1 MSAIIHIAAE
11 AEPTE
16 LHGHDDALEIFGAHL
31 AIEMDVADEDSAE
44 AAVEA
49 FLTALPLGKFFLF
62 AIDSA
67 NAVTNLGELDRAH
80 AVSASDGAVMAWL
93 RDARDAFRD
102 LANQTKELS
111 TGLRSDDD
119 IAFFNSPSRTDADMR
134 NARAVDLLRATAKWP
149 APIAQNAGLTVP
161 LICNIARDETSHNVV
176 VFIDAHLDV
185 DTLTF
190 AAEVDVNAEIAR
202 LTVTTP
208 DGSTFNIHT
217 GIVERYD
224 ESTLGALF
232 EKTGKFK
239 TLENA
244 DALAR
249 LTSRIEELAP
259 SLLTSSA
266 IMDDIALNENLVRT
280 LAGLADD
287 DAIPPE
293 TELPEA
299 VLHLLMQAGIVTL
312 FDVPMIALQLPAPA
326 PNNTAFA
333 VPRSAILQRLSRGI
347 ASRFEQENPALDVDE
362 GLLYARLHAALH
374 SILGTLHTAGP
385 PQTLER
391 LWTSLAPVIADNDRM
406 PLLEKA
412 VVGEIPE
419 ARIAWFEWREKV
431 EDYSAQLAEL
441 AVLLESEAGAESW
454 FLGLCDSAFLK
465 DGAFAIDLGGTGIPE
480 DQIDPTLTGPELDE
494 ARANLTA
501 KLTSLYRAF
510 RDDIEGRFNAAEAM
524 RRDFGALVLAE
535 LSKGITLDNPDDL
548 TFALSDSDW
557 FRRRVA
563 GVSNPP
569 RALDGLIA
577 PCIPLPLINQP
588 AITELLASAF
598 HQRSKEIL
606 AKTEALQRF
615 RPDASPQPLPIRI
628 TDKIDPEQIDRANAR
643 TCGLG
648 FLIRSK
654 TVDGSASEDHHI
666 NLVALLDRKTDD
678 AVIADPTVLPT
689 RPVMTPGSA
698 GLFVTYGGAP
708 LASPNRPKP
717 GQGGADM
724 DPVQFAQSQMERRVR
739 GYRIED
745 SADTLPLPALAYGRR
760 YAVAGYWLPGSGVLP
775 AGVRR
780 AGSNLFAP
788 GSPSAEF
795 HAPDDALVPYL
806 RRTAIGDMELRTKTD
821 LPKDVHPLAN
831 DDPRLVLECFNN
843 GRRQIDLNRR
853 ADGTGGLKGENRFND
868 DGVQIGHGGEISLH
882 GVAFSG
888 DLVTDHLAVK
898 VLGEA
903 DAEIGTA
910 TLALDGDIL
919 TIVVEL
925 SVQSAAYWLR
935 LMWKTDAPTGGCLSF
950 NDPAHEQQQDSAG
963 RQSPVAVLAPDSSGW
978 TSAASQDVTLDAPRV
993 SFADFECWAR
1003 NISLWADSAGNTE
1016 EAKKLFAT
1024 LRWAQ
1029 AVFEETGDAYAEKMN
1044 RLPDPAVRSLE
1055 LFAAGSDHLD
1065 GDRSLAGQA
1074 HLSFEISPYDPATLP
1089 LPSSPGI
1096 AVPGANK
1103 LTPDQLRQEE
1113 DEIFLRKIQELRDL
1127 IDAIHDRARVVFK
1140 IQSGSGTRPSFS
1152 FDQGHILTVPEGWVV
1167 RLAAQPAVPRRYFEG
1182 MVDGIAFDNGMLQLA
1197 QGSIDEMVLFDG
1209 AKLQIEAMTG
1219 IPNEMTVPAS
1229 TLQSTTRG
1237 AERAYALDFLPRG
1250 EDRIFAAAQ
1259 LIVQQS
1265 RPTGRPIYR
1274 WIDPVPKGRFAER
1287 PVVGITSSADQT
1299 GEVGHVTAAALDAFE
1314 ADAFFGIGR
1323 DDADRKSVIRL
1334 QPAPA
1339 VTRLGTQEW
1348 PERSAAYFRHRLE
1361 LRSRYVGAMLDPTLA
1376 IVSVEET
1383 GAARWATRTVILAD
1397 PLAADLTRPQLRA
1410 FFPVQRMVQ
1419 KDTNTPI
1426 PPVACVLAEPPF
1438 EQLGLADRLD
1448 ADLKTINTYRI
1459 NEEPFGDEGETRDR
1473 LRVDGLRK
1481 ELGPDPRLSYFP
1493 VEDKEARAALLA
1505 VEGPVGLHFEADT
1518 VSAPAFSN
1526 SQFLLHVAVD
1536 DTGVALPAE
1545 LEESFAGVSLSRYS
1559 DPAWSYVRDIESRSV
1574 PVGSLPGYSASWIDL
1589 DASLKIG
1596 TDETSDVVRI
1606 EETGGQY
1613 TISVSATAL
1622 FKEGGEGFKELC
1634 QVAANSATASILI
1647 RPLGDDRYLLS
1658 VHKTSD
1664 ATSPDEVMDQGRID
1678 RPQLIASVSFKA
1690 SGTLQ
1695 FRPAVQVRATR
1706 QSDATFVEWVR
1717 TARDMSHVA
1726 LRGEDDEAQSDQ
1738 RLRLDEL
1745 TPVLPTSGRGRL
1757 VFQNANAEEC
1767 RISSPI
1773 TLRRYPLHVHRH
1785 LALLVR
1791 KPSAQIG
1798 HQIDLF
1804 DQALLADGWGQAV
1817 LDVAP
1822 GASVSL
1828 AELET
1833 RAEMVRVQGGPPRN
1847 DGLERYNSGHFDL
1860 ASSRARPVNGQV
1872 PNPIRQMRLHFRAAN
1887 QPLDL
1892 RLLRFDLR
1900 IPGAPQR
1907 DEVVLSLDPA
1917 IVSSRRVWSFD
1928 LFLFQQPN
1936 GPDGNEHMPRWSI
1949 RWPGSDE
1956 EQKGEIPSLAQFF
1969 GAESFD
1975 LTVVDQANLTDDRW
1989 LDVSLLHSVKLRGSS
2004 QSPLADSFDFD
2015 WLFGTVS
2022 GDEALPNA
2030 LTPVR
2035 LNHLPE
2041 AQARLIGQSDPLD
2054 IQFK

>member
-16 LHGHDDALEIFGAHL
+16 LHGHDALEIFGAHL

-49 FLTALPLGKFFLF
+49 FLTTLPLGKFFLF
-62 AIDSA
+62 AIDNA

-80 AVSASDGAVMAWL
+80 AVSSSDGAVMDWL

-111 TGLRSDDD
+111 TGQKSDDD
-119 IAFFNSPSRTDADMR
+119 IAFFNSPSRDDADMR

-149 APIAQNAGLTVP
+149 APIAQNASLTVP
-161 LICNIARDETSHNVV
+161 LICNVARDENSHNVV

-190 AAEVDVNAEIAR
+190 AAEVDVNAEIAK
-202 LTVTTP
+202 LTVTIP
-208 DGSTFNIHT
+208 GGSTFSIHT
-217 GIVERYD
+217 GIVERFD
-224 ESTLGALF
+224 EKVLGSLF

-239 TLENA
+239 TLENG
-244 DALAR
+244 DTLAR

-266 IMDDIALNENLVRT
+266 IMDDIALNEQFIRALV
-280 LAGLADD
+280 GLAAD

-293 TELPEA
+293 MELPEA

-333 VPRSAILQRLSRGI
+333 VPRSAFLQRLSRGI

-362 GLLYARLHAALH
+362 GLLYARLHDALR
-374 SILGTLHTAGP
+374 LTLATLHTVGP
-385 PQTLER
+385 PQTLEG
-391 LWTSLAPVIADNDRM
+391 LWTSLLPVIADNDSM
-406 PLLEKA
+406 PLLEEV

-419 ARIAWFEWREKV
+419 TRITWVKWRERI

-454 FLGLCDSAFLK
+454 LLGICDTAFLK

-494 ARANLTA
+494 ARASLTA
-501 KLTSLYRAF
+501 KLTSLHRAF

-548 TFALSDSDW
+548 AFALSDSDW
-557 FRRRVA
+557 FRRRVGGA
-563 GVSNPP
+563 SGAP

-588 AITELLASAF
+588 TITELLASAF
-598 HQRSKEIL
+598 QQRSKEIL

-615 RPDASPQPLPIRI
+615 RPDASPQPLSIRI

-648 FLIRSK
+648 FLVRSK
-654 TVDGSASEDHHI
+654 TDDGSTSEDKHI
-666 NLVALLDRKTDD
+666 NLVGLLDRKTDGV
-678 AVIADPTVLPT
+678 VIADPTVLPT

-698 GLFVTYGGAP
+698 GLFVAYGGAP

-724 DPVQFAQSQMERRVR
+724 DPVQFAQSQMEKRVR

-745 SADTLPLPALAYGRR
+745 SADAPPVPALAYGRR

-868 DGVQIGHGGEISLH
+868 DGLQIGHGGEITLH

-888 DLVTDHLAVK
+888 DLVTDHLIVK

-963 RQSPVAVLAPDSSGW
+963 RQSPVAVLAPDSIGW
-978 TSAASQDVTLDAPRV
+978 TSATSQEVTLDAPRV

-1029 AVFEETGDAYAEKMN
+1029 SVFEETGDAYAEKMN

-1089 LPSSPGI
+1089 VPSAPGI
-1096 AVPGANK
+1096 AVPGAN
-1103 LTPDQLRQEE
+1103 TMTSDQLRQEE
-1113 DEIFLRKIQELRDL
+1113 DEVFLKKIQELRDL

-1140 IQSGSGTRPSFS
+1140 IQSGSVTRPSFS
-1152 FDQGHILTVPEGWVV
+1152 FDQSHILTVPEGWVV
-1167 RLAAQPAVPRRYFEG
+1167 RLAAQPAVPKRYFEG
-1182 MVDGIAFDNGMLQLA
+1182 VVDGIAFDHGMLQLA
-1197 QGSIDEMVLFDG
+1197 QGSIGEMVLFDG

-1219 IPNEMTVPAS
+1219 IPQDMAVPAS

-1237 AERAYALDFLPRG
+1237 TERAYALDFLPRG

-1259 LIVQQS
+1259 LIVQRS

-1287 PVVGITSSADQT
+1287 PVVGITSSADRT
-1299 GEVGHVTAAALDAFE
+1299 GEVGHVPAAELDAFE

-1323 DDADRKSVIRL
+1323 NDADRKPVIRL
-1334 QPAPA
+1334 LPSPA
-1339 VTRLGTQEW
+1339 VTRLGTQDW

-1361 LRSRYVGAMLDPTLA
+1361 LRSRYVGAMRDPAQA
-1376 IVSVEET
+1376 IVSVEESGT
-1383 GAARWATRTVILAD
+1383 AKWASRTVILAD

-1410 FFPVQRMVQ
+1410 FFPVQRMAQ
-1419 KDTNTPI
+1419 KDTRTPI

-1459 NEEPFGDEGETRDR
+1459 NEEPVGDSGETRGR

-1493 VEDKEARAALLA
+1493 VADKEARAALLA
-1505 VEGPVGLHFEADT
+1505 VEGPAGLHFEADT

-1526 SQFLLHVAVD
+1526 SQFLLHIAVD
-1536 DTGVALPAE
+1536 DTGEALPAE
-1545 LEESFAGVSLSRYS
+1545 LEESFAGVSLTRYS
-1559 DPAWSYVRDIESRSV
+1559 DPAWSYVRDVESRSALTDN
-1574 PVGSLPGYSASWIDL
+1574 LPDFSASWIDL
-1589 DASLKIG
+1589 EASLKIG
-1596 TDETSDVVRI
+1596 IDSANDVVRI
-1606 EETGGQY
+1606 EKAGGQF
-1613 TISVSATAL
+1613 TISVSAAAL
-1622 FKEGGEGFKELC
+1622 FKDGGDGFKELC
-1634 QVAANSATASILI
+1634 QVTANFATASILI

-1658 VHKTSD
+1658 VHRKPDTTSR
-1664 ATSPDEVMDQGRID
+1664 DEVMDQGRID
-1678 RPQLIASVSFKA
+1678 RPQLIASVIFKA

-1695 FRPAVQVRATR
+1695 FHPAVQIRATR
-1706 QSDATFVEWVR
+1706 QSDSTFVEWVR

-1726 LRGEDDEAQSDQ
+1726 LRGDDKAELPDQ
-1738 RLRLDEL
+1738 RRRLDEL
-1745 TPVLPTSGRGRL
+1745 TPVLPASGRGRL
-1757 VFQNANAEEC
+1757 VFQNSDAEDC
-1767 RISSPI
+1767 RISSPV

-1785 LALLVR
+1785 LVYLVR

-1804 DQALLADGWGQAV
+1804 DQALLADGWGQAA
-1817 LDVAP
+1817 LEVAP

-1833 RAEMVRVQGGPPRN
+1833 RAEIVRVQGETTRS

-1860 ASSRARPVNGQV
+1860 ASTRARPVDGQA
-1872 PNPIRQMRLHFRAAN
+1872 PTPIRHMRLNFRAAN

-1892 RLLRFDLR
+1892 RLLRFDLS
-1900 IPGAPQR
+1900 IPATPQS
-1907 DEVVLSLDPA
+1907 DQVDQSLDPG
-1917 IVSSRRVWSFD
+1917 ITSSQRVWSFD
-1928 LFLFQQPN
+1928 LFLLQQPN
-1936 GPDGNEHMPRWSI
+1936 GSNGGRHKPSWSI
-1949 RWPGSDE
+1949 RWPGGNE
-1956 EQKGEIPSLAQFF
+1956 ELKGELPPLEQFF
-1969 GAESFD
+1969 DAEAFD
-1975 LTVVDQANLTDDRW
+1975 LTVFDQANLADDRW
-1989 LDVSLLHSVKLRGSS
+1989 LDISLLHSAKVRGSS
-2004 QSPLADSFDFD
+2004 QLPRADSFDFD
-2015 WLFGTVS
+2015 WLFGAVS
-2022 GDEALPNA
+2022 GDETLPDALAPA
-2030 LTPVR
+2030 R
-2035 LNHLPE
+2035 LNRLPE
-2041 AQARLIGQSDPLD
+2041 VQARLIGQSDPLD